1 MKKLMS
7 ATIILLPLIILA
19 IMLVSGAIM
28 SLTTHIYVEKVEFSD
43 QNAIILVMD
52 DESNPPTYDLSSEIN
67 IFPAKAQKRDIV
79 FASKDESLVKV
90 NEEGVIT
97 AVFYGETYVTVQSV
111 ENKAAIA
118 TRKVIVT
125 DDSVH
130 AIALRGGVS
139 QEMYE
144 GDTQKLSVDIFPKEA
159 ENKLILWSSSDSSV
173 LTVSANGTVTAVG
186 GGTATITAV
195 SDDNPEARASVQ
207 ITCYPEIDGVQ
218 CDDTDVLTSYTS
230 ISFPKLTILPGDSG
244 MTVTYSSSDE
254 SIATVNAE
262 GLITFKKEGKVTVTA
277 TVTDFGGKSKE
288 AKKNFASTMG
298 YYTGPLFEDAEY
310 TVDYDE
316 FANGGTLPIKFIS
329 APEGAHQQIK
339 EVIITPAGILN
350 TITDENK
357 NFHFEREMPVGLKYI
372 DVKVTASVYDGLS
385 AAITDYNDGFRL
397 YVTRNAQSV
406 SVEYNGLQSSEIQTN
421 SKELTFING
430 SATSSA
436 TVKVQPENHTNNIV
450 YSITSGVE
458 FADITEEGTLKF
470 HDVADGTD
478 SVKVT
483 VHISLVDEKD
493 VEHAGTDVDVTYTP
507 QKPGDKQVDFTKDSE
522 TEKFVELDMLI
533 KGNDTGV
540 ILVNTADGATL
551 SCTADESGVVE
562 ILSPDETHHNYRISP
577 LKGGFA
583 TVTVTAKFD
592 DDRQTINRTVKVF
605 VNRELSSENFTV
617 TPQNN
622 FRTSLETVNC
632 AISLNGITEDY
643 MAGKEI
649 YVSYGDTKDQLV
661 TLSQAFD
668 INFGGKSDIEVT
680 FDVRYNS
687 DVSAFEPTTG
697 LPTIAYKFFT
707 TKGRLDE
714 APTVTY
720 NDTTLQF
727 GSDKTNNITISNINE
742 QITLSVQNSFSPA
755 DFDIKG
761 EYKTSLDAN
770 ESVGVTISEDCLT
783 VTLTGNKKCEN
794 EKMRLTIGGK
804 ECNLSVTVISISDQI
819 EVKYGDKTLNG
830 DQTYN
835 TLLNSLTFTVT
846 PSRSDSKEIT
856 DKAVKYYFPQTDV
869 TEPGEGAD
877 WKDFNGTIEFDQSY
891 KGIIWFR
898 SSDGGAQIKIK
909 IDILEKF
916 DYTVALK
923 CDLTSEDSVQFGNEI
938 DTSKLSLNGNMSFE
952 TKNALPADMK
962 SVITLKIGNL
972 ENYLGKVGEKD
983 DLENSFKEI
992 FKIDDQNGW
1001 TVGYNSAAQEITV
1014 TIKPED
1020 VASKFT
1026 DKSFTLTAGGYTL
1039 ELHFSL
1045 GKLQSIV
1052 FKGFD
1057 SNNKENGG
1065 DVYKGYQQVRVFAKH
1080 SDYGKGAGM
1089 VDYFEMPYSAYT
1101 NVAKNTFA
1109 GADEITWKLYSVNS
1123 NTNVTT
1129 LLVEQNGTQVKYYTD
1144 GETFETYTVVKSES
1158 GDSKLYK
1165 GAEKDGTLVAEKG
1178 NYAEGADKKIPWID
1192 VFAVQNGG
1200 DSAARIYFG
1209 DFAGLSEVDV
1219 QNDYFGNFGE
1229 KEGWKKVEQT
1239 VTDAA
1244 KEGSGRNF
1252 TPSANAY
1259 TFLKAEAGDGAKDY
1273 AHFNFNVLADD
1284 NLVNVFNAAG
1294 YINTAN
1300 KKIVLH
1306 SNLYGP
1312 EELGGGDATPD
1323 ILTINS
1329 TDSGALGKTLIY
1341 GNGYQV
1347 NLQAKNKALCDELK
1361 DKENTGTGRITFGT
1375 LYNVTLKGTNPTDE
1389 VGCKTHK
1396 ILMSMNGAYYSDL
1409 QYYSKMNPVSTKMF
1423 IKNTVLRY
1431 VANAAVQLYQNA
1443 YELYFENVTIAEC
1456 LRAVSIENNK
1466 GNKIYYKGFFDTLNY
1481 NNSAGLQSMF
1491 AQLNG
1496 GTSYS
1501 NYFSETGDPSL
1512 VTAAKEYLEW
1522 FGKDGN
1528 GNGITDKR
1536 YYTNVIIIG
1545 TYSIMPAS
1553 HERLYWN
1560 EETMT
1565 YSKLSIDA
1573 DKLYDTTIG
1582 MNMGFVIGANVTIYN
1597 TKSDV
1602 DGGSTDYNF
1611 IRNDMNKLFTE
1622 ERDIRLLCQY
1632 KRLKDD
1638 GTLEKNTDHILW
1650 HMNKVHRDT
1659 SLIEGY
1665 NDNHIDD
1672 LKESLKNTT
1681 WFDGSYVDENG
1692 DPHDPPADA
1701 LAAYEALSQ
1710 AVVPADKKEYC
1721 I

>member
-90 NEEGVIT
+90 NEEGLIT

-159 ENKLILWSSSDSSV
+159 ENKLILWSSSDNSV

-218 CDDTDVLTSYTS
+218 CDDTDVLTSYTC

-254 SIATVNAE
+254 SIAAVNAE

-288 AKKNFASTMG
+288 AKKSFASTMG

-316 FANGGTLPIKFIS
+316 FANGDTLPIKFIS

-450 YSITSGVE
+450 YSITSGGE
-458 FADITEEGTLKF
+458 FADLTEEGTLKF

-592 DDRQTINRTVKVF
+592 DDRQTINRTIKVF

-622 FRTSLETVNC
+622 FRTSLETVSNC
-632 AISLNGITEDY
+632 SISLNGITEDY

-697 LPTIAYKFFT
+697 LPTIAHKFFT

-727 GSDKTNNITISNINE
+727 GSDKTNNITISE

-755 DFDIKG
+755 DFNIKG
-761 EYKTSLDAN
+761 EYKTSLEAN

-909 IDILEKF
+909 IDNLKPTDTF
-916 DYTVALK
+916 DYTVTIKSNEKQIGSINTAEFRTNSS
-923 CDLTSEDSVQFGNEI
+923 DLFYRLPS
-938 DTSKLSLNGNMSFE
+938 DTNK
-952 TKNALPADMK
+952 
-962 SVITLKIGNL
+962 VITLEIGGL
-972 ENYLGKVGEKD
+972 ESYLGKFQNAED
-983 DLENSFKEI
+983 FENYFKLTSIPDGWGKEHYYNATPLQI
-992 FKIDDQNGW
+992 NLTIDSNEF
-1001 TVGYNSAAQEITV
+1001 TITNKLV
-1014 TIKPED
+1014 
-1020 VASKFT
+1020 
-1026 DKSFTLTAGGYTL
+1026 
-1039 ELHFSL
+1039 
-1045 GKLQSIV
+1045 KLQ
-1052 FKGFD
+1052 
-1057 SNNKENGG
+1057 
-1065 DVYKGYQQVRVFAKH
+1065 
-1080 SDYGKGAGM
+1080 
-1089 VDYFEMPYSAYT
+1089 
-1101 NVAKNTFA
+1101 A
-1109 GADEITWKLYSVNS
+1109 GALDK
-1123 NTNVTT
+1123 
-1129 LLVEQNGTQVKYYTD
+1129 
-1144 GETFETYTVVKSES
+1144 TYKC
-1158 GDSKLYK
+1158 
-1165 GAEKDGTLVAEKG
+1165 A
-1178 NYAEGADKKIPWID
+1178 
-1192 VFAVQNGG
+1192 
-1200 DSAARIYFG
+1200 
-1209 DFAGLSEVDV
+1209 
-1219 QNDYFGNFGE
+1219 
-1229 KEGWKKVEQT
+1229 
-1239 VTDAA
+1239 
-1244 KEGSGRNF
+1244 
-1252 TPSANAY
+1252 
-1259 TFLKAEAGDGAKDY
+1259 
-1273 AHFNFNVLADD
+1273 
-1284 NLVNVFNAAG
+1284 
-1294 YINTAN
+1294 
-1300 KKIVLH
+1300 
-1306 SNLYGP
+1306 
-1312 EELGGGDATPD
+1312 
-1323 ILTINS
+1323 
-1329 TDSGALGKTLIY
+1329 IY
-1341 GNGYQV
+1341 G
-1347 NLQAKNKALCDELK
+1347 L
-1361 DKENTGTGRITFGT
+1361 
-1375 LYNVTLKGTNPTDE
+1375 
-1389 VGCKTHK
+1389 
-1396 ILMSMNGAYYSDL
+1396 
-1409 QYYSKMNPVSTKMF
+1409 
-1423 IKNTVLRY
+1423 
-1431 VANAAVQLYQNA
+1431 
-1443 YELYFENVTIAEC
+1443 
-1456 LRAVSIENNK
+1456 
-1466 GNKIYYKGFFDTLNY
+1466 
-1481 NNSAGLQSMF
+1481 
-1491 AQLNG
+1491 
-1496 GTSYS
+1496 
-1501 NYFSETGDPSL
+1501 
-1512 VTAAKEYLEW
+1512 
-1522 FGKDGN
+1522 
-1528 GNGITDKR
+1528 
-1536 YYTNVIIIG
+1536 
-1545 TYSIMPAS
+1545 
-1553 HERLYWN
+1553 
-1560 EETMT
+1560 
-1565 YSKLSIDA
+1565 
-1573 DKLYDTTIG
+1573 
-1582 MNMGFVIGANVTIYN
+1582 
-1597 TKSDV
+1597 
-1602 DGGSTDYNF
+1602 
-1611 IRNDMNKLFTE
+1611 
-1622 ERDIRLLCQY
+1622 
-1632 KRLKDD
+1632 
-1638 GTLEKNTDHILW
+1638 
-1650 HMNKVHRDT
+1650 
-1659 SLIEGY
+1659 
-1665 NDNHIDD
+1665 
-1672 LKESLKNTT
+1672 
-1681 WFDGSYVDENG
+1681 
-1692 DPHDPPADA
+1692 
-1701 LAAYEALSQ
+1701 
-1710 AVVPADKKEYC
+1710 
-1721 I
+1721 